1 MLKKLIVVLVLIFV
15 LKGCTRDDI
24 CPDGTATTPKLVV
37 VFKNAAIPGER
48 KKVIGLSIE
57 TDYENSVGIVWQ
69 TETDSIALPLNTNS
83 DTTKYRFIR
92 TTITNTDTIVN
103 IDKVMFLYNRQ
114 DLYVNRACGF
124 KAVFNDLESK
134 LDQEPAEGNWIKEV
148 ITERTSVHDE
158 NKAHIIML
166 H

>member
-1 MLKKLIVVLVLIFV
+1 MLVFAF
-15 LKGCTRDDI
+15 KGCTRDDI

-37 VFKNAAIPGER
+37 VFKNAAIPEDR
-48 KKVIGLSIE
+48 KRVIGLSVE
-57 TDYENSVGIVWQ
+57 TDYDHSVLVLGG

-92 TTITNTDTIVN
+92 TTIINTDTIVN
-103 IDKVMFLYNRQ
+103 IDKVIFRYNRQ

-124 KAVFNDLESK
+124 KAVFNELESK
-134 LDQEPAEGNWIKEV
+134 LEEEPGEGNWIKNI
-148 ITERTSVHDE
+148 ITERTTVNDE
-158 NKAHIIML
+158 IKAHIVML